1 MNKTRIYELA
11 KEFNT
16 TSKELIKKIE
26 HLNINAH
33 NHMSALE
40 PEEVDKIRN
49 YFEVG
54 RKEVRADAK
63 KPNPTPAASATT
75 PAAPKSVPNANNQR
89 PNTQQNTQ
97 QNRQPNQ
104 QQNMQQNRQPNQQQ
118 NTQQNRQPNQQ
129 QNTQQNRQPNQQ
141 QNTQQN
147 RPPYNQQN
155 QQQRNNAP
163 AQGNAANQGNP
174 QKSTFLRPNTNQP
187 PKNRTNN
194 TIHFEETK
202 DEKEVEVPAVVKD
215 DVKKVE
221 RIGKKPTYQKT
232 QPQGNRYGNNRPFN
246 RHGKGR
252 PHPGNNAP
260 QPKKEEPAIK
270 KPIKIG
276 DSVSVKELA
285 EKMSKPAAEI
295 IKKLLMLGIMATIN
309 QELDF
314 ETASLIAE
322 DFGIQVE
329 KLIDKSSEE
338 VLLKEEEDRPEDL
351 KARPP
356 IVTIM
361 GHVDHGKTS
370 LLDAIRET
378 NVIATEAGGITQHI
392 GAYNVTIDGKK
403 IAFLDTPGHEAFTAM
418 RARGANVTDIAILV
432 VAADDGVMPQTAEA
446 INHAKAANVSIIVA
460 INKIDKPGAN
470 PDRVK
475 QELTE
480 YGLLAEDW
488 GGDTIMVPVS
498 AKKKEGIDNLL
509 EMILLAAEMLE
520 LKANPNKKAKGTVIE
535 AEIDKG
541 KGPVATIL
549 VQEGTL
555 NVGDAFVVGHTS
567 GRIRAMVDDKGRR
580 LKKAGPSTPVE
591 ILGLSEVPDAGDIFI
606 VMDDEKDARQIAE
619 KRKDKQKQEQQKSN
633 QKVSLEDI
641 FNQIQ
646 EGKMKEL
653 NIIVKAD
660 VQGSVEAVKQ
670 SLIKLSNEE
679 VKVKTIHGGVGAITE
694 SDVML
699 ASASSAI
706 IIGFNVRPQPA
717 AAELAEKDDVDIRL
731 YRVIYNA
738 IEDIEAAMKGM
749 LEPEYKEIVLG
760 HAEIRTI
767 FKVSSVGTIAGC
779 MVTDGKITRNSSV
792 RLVRNGIVVHEGSLA
807 SLKRFKDD
815 VKEVNAGY
823 ECGLNLDKYNNIEE
837 GDIVESFIIEAVPRK

>member
-16 TSKELIKKIE
+16 SSKELIKKIE

-40 PEEVDKIRN
+40 QDEVDKIRG

-54 RKEVRADAK
+54 RKEVKAEPK
-63 KPNPTPAASATT
+63 KAATAPTSA
-75 PAAPKSVPNANNQR
+75 SVPTKSAPANNPSANNKSYELRPNTNQR
-89 PNTQQNTQ
+89 PTQDRPQNA
-97 QNRQPNQ
+97 
-104 QQNMQQNRQPNQQQ
+104 
-118 NTQQNRQPNQQ
+118 
-129 QNTQQNRQPNQQ
+129 
-141 QNTQQN
+141 
-147 RPPYNQQN
+147 PP
-155 QQQRNNAP
+155 RNNAP
-163 AQGNAANQGNP
+163 ASNNAGTPASTP
-174 QKSTFLRPNTNQP
+174 QRSTFLRPNTNKP
-187 PKNRTNN
+187 PVNRINN
-194 TIHFEETK
+194 PVPPVAPKEQ
-202 DEKEVEVPAVVKD
+202 KEVEAPVKMKD
-215 DVKKVE
+215 EVKKVDKTTK
-221 RIGKKPTYQKT
+221 RPNYQKT
-232 QPQGNRYGNNRPFN
+232 QPQPRFGNNKPFN
-246 RHGKGR
+246 KNSRGGR
-252 PHPGNNAP
+252 SHSGGYGQ
-260 QPKKEEPAIK
+260 QPKIQEPTIIK
-270 KPIKIG
+270 LIKIG
-276 DSVSVKELA
+276 DSVSIKELA

-295 IKKLLMLGIMATIN
+295 IKKLLMLNIMATIN

-314 ETASLIAE
+314 ETASLIAG
-322 DFGIQVE
+322 DFGIEVE
-329 KLIDKSSEE
+329 KIIDKSSEE
-338 VLLKEEEDRPEDL
+338 VLLKEEEDKEEDL

-392 GAYNVTIDGKK
+392 GAYNVTIAGKR

-470 PDRVK
+470 PDKVK

-498 AKKKEGIDNLL
+498 AKKKEGIDTLL
-509 EMILLAAEMLE
+509 EMILLSSEMLE

-535 AEIDKG
+535 AQLDKG
-541 KGPVATIL
+541 RGPIATIL

-555 NVGDAFVVGHTS
+555 FVGDAFVVGHTS
-567 GRIRAMVDDKGRR
+567 GRIRAMVDEKGKR

-591 ILGLSEVPDAGDIFI
+591 IIGLSEVPDAGDIFV
-606 VMDDEKDARQIAE
+606 VMEDEKDARQIAE
-619 KRKDKQKQEQQKSN
+619 KRKDKQKQEQQKSTM
-633 QKVSLEDI
+633 KVSLEDI
-641 FNQIQ
+641 FSQIQ

-660 VQGSVEAVKQ
+660 VQGSVEAIKQ
-670 SLIKLSNEE
+670 SLQKLSNEE
-679 VKVKTIHGGVGAITE
+679 VKVKTIHGGVGAISE

-738 IEDIEAAMKGM
+738 IDDIEAAMKGM
-749 LEPEYKEIVLG
+749 LEPEYKEVILG

-767 FKVSSVGTIAGC
+767 FKVSNVGTIAGC
-779 MVTDGKITRNSSV
+779 MVKDGKVTRNSSV

-815 VKEVNAGY
+815 AKEVATGY
-823 ECGLNLDKYNNIEE
+823 ECGLNLENYNNIEE
-837 GDIVESFIIEAVPRK
+837 GDIIESFIIEAVPRK

>member
-16 TSKELIKKIE
+16 SSKELIKKIE

-40 PEEVDKIRN
+40 QDEVDKIRS

-54 RKEVRADAK
+54 RKEVKAEPK
-63 KPNPTPAASATT
+63 KPV
-75 PAAPKSVPNANNQR
+75 AAPTGASVPNKSVPTPSNVR
-89 PNTQQNTQ
+89 PNEARPSAPQNTTHNNTA
-97 QNRQPNQ
+97 QNRQPSG
-104 QQNMQQNRQPNQQQ
+104 QQNSQP
-118 NTQQNRQPNQQ
+118 RS
-129 QNTQQNRQPNQQ
+129 
-141 QNTQQN
+141 
-147 RPPYNQQN
+147 
-155 QQQRNNAP
+155 NAP
-163 AQGNAANQGNP
+163 ASNNAGTPTNP
-174 QKSTFLRPNTNQP
+174 PQRSTFLRPNTNKP
-187 PKNRTNN
+187 PVNRVNN
-194 TIHFEETK
+194 PVPPVAVK
-202 DEKEVEVPAVVKD
+202 DEKEVDAPGKVKE

-221 RIGKKPTYQKT
+221 RINKRPNYQKT
-232 QPQGNRYGNNRPFN
+232 QPQPKFGNNKPYNKNSR
-246 RHGKGR
+246 GGR
-252 PHPGNNAP
+252 SHSGGYGQQAKI
-260 QPKKEEPAIK
+260 QEPTIIRQ
-270 KPIKIG
+270 IKIG
-276 DSVSVKELA
+276 DSVSIKELA

-295 IKKLLMLGIMATIN
+295 IKRLFMLNIMATIN

-314 ETASLIAE
+314 ETASLIAD

-329 KLIDKSSEE
+329 KIIDKSSEE
-338 VLLKEEEDRPEDL
+338 VLLKEEEDRAEDL

-392 GAYNVTIDGKK
+392 GAYNVTIAGKK

-446 INHAKAANVSIIVA
+446 INHAKAANVTIIVA

-480 YGLLAEDW
+480 YGLLSEDW
-488 GGDTIMVPVS
+488 GGETIMVPVS
-498 AKKKEGIDNLL
+498 AKKKEGIDTLL
-509 EMILLAAEMLE
+509 EMILLSSEMLE

-535 AEIDKG
+535 AQLDKG
-541 KGPVATIL
+541 RGPIATIL

-555 NVGDAFVVGHTS
+555 NIGDAFVVGHTS
-567 GRIRAMVDDKGRR
+567 GRIRAMVDEKGKR

-591 ILGLSEVPDAGDIFI
+591 IIGLSEVPDAGDIFV

-619 KRKDKQKQEQQKSN
+619 KRKDKQKQEQQKSTM
-633 QKVSLEDI
+633 KVSLEDI
-641 FNQIQ
+641 FSQIQ

-670 SLIKLSNEE
+670 SLQKLSNEE
-679 VKVKTIHGGVGAITE
+679 VKVKTIHGGVGAISE

-738 IEDIEAAMKGM
+738 IDDIEAAMKGM
-749 LEPEYKEIVLG
+749 LEPEYKEVVLG

-767 FKVSSVGTIAGC
+767 FKVSNVGTIAGC
-779 MVTDGKITRNSSV
+779 MVTDGKVTRNSSV
-792 RLVRNGIVVHEGSLA
+792 RLVRNGIVVHEGTLA

-815 VKEVNAGY
+815 AKEVNAGY

-837 GDIVESFIIEAVPRK
+837 GDIIESFIIEAVPRK

>member
-16 TSKELIKKIE
+16 SSKELIKKIE

-40 PEEVDKIRN
+40 QDEVDKIRS

-54 RKEVRADAK
+54 RKEVKPEAK
-63 KPNPTPAASATT
+63 KPV
-75 PAAPKSVPNANNQR
+75 AAPVGASVPNKTAPTTNNMKPNEAR
-89 PNTQQNTQ
+89 PSTPQHTTQSTTQHTTQNNT
-97 QNRQPNQ
+97 QNRQPSG
-104 QQNMQQNRQPNQQQ
+104 QQNSQP
-118 NTQQNRQPNQQ
+118 
-129 QNTQQNRQPNQQ
+129 
-141 QNTQQN
+141 
-147 RPPYNQQN
+147 
-155 QQQRNNAP
+155 RNNAP
-163 AQGNAANQGNP
+163 AGNNAGTPAAP
-174 QKSTFLRPNTNQP
+174 QRSTFLRPNTNKP
-187 PKNRTNN
+187 PVNRVNN
-194 TIHFEETK
+194 PVPPVAAKE
-202 DEKEVEVPAVVKD
+202 EKEVDAPVKVKE

-221 RIGKKPTYQKT
+221 KIAKRPNYQKT
-232 QPQGNRYGNNRPFN
+232 QPQNNKFGNNNRPYN
-246 RHGKGR
+246 KNSRGGR
-252 PHPGNNAP
+252 THSGGYGQ
-260 QPKKEEPAIK
+260 QPKIQEPTIIRN
-270 KPIKIG
+270 IKIG
-276 DSVSVKELA
+276 DSVSIKELA

-295 IKKLLMLGIMATIN
+295 IKKLLMLNIMATIN

-314 ETASLIAE
+314 ETASVIAD

-329 KLIDKSSEE
+329 RIIDKSSEE
-338 VLLKEEEDRPEDL
+338 VLLKEEEDKVEDL

-446 INHAKAANVSIIVA
+446 INHAKAANVNIIVA

-480 YGLLAEDW
+480 YGLLSEDW
-488 GGDTIMVPVS
+488 GGETIMVPVS
-498 AKKKEGIDNLL
+498 AKKKEGIDTLL
-509 EMILLAAEMLE
+509 EMILLSSEMLE

-535 AEIDKG
+535 AQLDKG
-541 KGPVATIL
+541 RGPIATIL

-555 NVGDAFVVGHTS
+555 NIGDAFVVGHTS
-567 GRIRAMVDDKGRR
+567 GRIRAMVDEKGKR

-591 ILGLSEVPDAGDIFI
+591 IIGLSEVPDAGDIFV

-619 KRKDKQKQEQQKSN
+619 KRKDKQKQEQQKSTM
-633 QKVSLEDI
+633 KVSLEDI
-641 FNQIQ
+641 FSQIQ

-670 SLIKLSNEE
+670 SLQKLSNEE
-679 VKVKTIHGGVGAITE
+679 VKVKTIHGGVGAISE

-717 AAELAEKDDVDIRL
+717 AAELAERDDVDIRL

-738 IEDIEAAMKGM
+738 IDDIEAAMKGM
-749 LEPEYKEIVLG
+749 LEPEYKEVVLG

-767 FKVSSVGTIAGC
+767 FKVSNVGTIAGC
-779 MVTDGKITRNSSV
+779 MVTDGKVTRNSSV
-792 RLVRNGIVVHEGSLA
+792 RLVRNGIVVHEGTLA

-815 VKEVNAGY
+815 AKEVNAGY

-837 GDIVESFIIEAVPRK
+837 GDIIESFIIEAVPRK

>member
-1 MNKTRIYELA
+1 MNKMRIYELA

-16 TSKELIKKIE
+16 SSKELIKKIE
-26 HLNINAH
+26 HLNVNAH

-49 YFEVG
+49 YFAVG
-54 RKEVRADAK
+54 TKEKRDVK
-63 KPNPTPAASATT
+63 KPEQ
-75 PAAPKSVPNANNQR
+75 APKTSPNTSQQASQDNTRNQR
-89 PNTQQNTQ
+89 PAAQQSRPQGQGQSPSQGAQNNNNHNNQ
-97 QNRQPNQ
+97 QRKNNNGQPNQ
-104 QQNMQQNRQPNQQQ
+104 SP
-118 NTQQNRQPNQQ
+118 
-129 QNTQQNRQPNQQ
+129 
-141 QNTQQN
+141 
-147 RPPYNQQN
+147 
-155 QQQRNNAP
+155 
-163 AQGNAANQGNP
+163 QG
-174 QKSTFLRPNTNQP
+174 LRPNNNQPSQGLRPNNNQPSQGLRPNNNQPSQGLRPNNNQPSQGLRPNNNQP
-187 PKNRTNN
+187 PKKTTNN
-194 TIHFEETK
+194 NIHFEEAK
-202 DEKEVEVPAVVKD
+202 DEKEVDAPVVVKD

-221 RIGKKPTYQKT
+221 RIGKKPQFQKPQT
-232 QPQGNRYGNNRPFN
+232 QNRYNNNRPFN
-246 RHGKGR
+246 KNGRGGRGHGGS
-252 PHPGNNAP
+252 NTP
-260 QPKKEEPAIK
+260 QPKREEPVVK

-276 DSVSVKELA
+276 DMVSVKELA

-295 IKKLLMLGIMATIN
+295 IKKLLMLGVMATIN

-322 DFGIQVE
+322 DFKIQVE
-329 KLIDKSSEE
+329 KLIDKTSEE
-338 VLLKEEEDRPEDL
+338 VMLKEEEDKPEEM

-446 INHAKAANVSIIVA
+446 INHAKAANVAIIVA

-470 PDRVK
+470 PDKVK

-480 YGLLAEDW
+480 YGLVAEDW
-488 GGDTIMVPVS
+488 GGDAIMVPVS

-509 EMILLAAEMLE
+509 EMILLVSEMLE

-535 AEIDKG
+535 AQIDKG

-555 NVGDAFVVGHTS
+555 NIGDAFVVGHTS
-567 GRIRAMVDDKGRR
+567 GKIRAMVDDKGKR

-591 ILGLSEVPDAGDIFI
+591 ILGLSEVPDAGDTFI
-606 VMDDEKDARQIAE
+606 VMDDEKDARSIAE

-633 QKVSLEDI
+633 QKVSLDDI

-646 EGKMKEL
+646 EGKIKEL

-660 VQGSVEAVKQ
+660 VQGSVEALKQ
-670 SLIKLSNEE
+670 SLLKLSNEE

-699 ASASSAI
+699 ANASNAI
-706 IIGFNVRPQPA
+706 IIGFNVRPQTA
-717 AAELAEKDDVDIRL
+717 AAELADKDSVDIRL

-738 IEDIEAAMKGM
+738 IEDVEAAMKGM
-749 LEPEYKEIVLG
+749 LDPEFKEVVLG
-760 HAEIRTI
+760 HAQVRTI

-779 MVTDGKITRNSSV
+779 MVTDGKVTRNSSV
-792 RLVRNGIVVHEGSLA
+792 RLIRDGIVVHEGSLA

-815 VKEVNAGY
+815 AKEVNTGY
-823 ECGLNLDKYNNIEE
+823 ECGLNLEKYNDVRE
-837 GDIVESFIIEAVPRK
+837 GDIIESFIIEAVPRK

>member
-16 TSKELIKKIE
+16 SSKELIKKIE

-40 PEEVDKIRN
+40 TEEVDKIRS

-54 RKEVRADAK
+54 RKEVKPEAK
-63 KPNPTPAASATT
+63 KPVAATPVSA
-75 PAAPKSVPNANNQR
+75 SVPTTSTPTTNTQRTNELR
-89 PNTQQNTQ
+89 PNTTQNTT
-97 QNRQPNQ
+97 QNRQPNV
-104 QQNMQQNRQPNQQQ
+104 QQNAQP
-118 NTQQNRQPNQQ
+118 RS
-129 QNTQQNRQPNQQ
+129 
-141 QNTQQN
+141 
-147 RPPYNQQN
+147 
-155 QQQRNNAP
+155 NAP
-163 AQGNAANQGNP
+163 ASNNAGTPAAAP
-174 QKSTFLRPNTNQP
+174 QRSTFLRPNTNKP
-187 PKNRTNN
+187 PLNRINN
-194 TIHFEETK
+194 PVPPVVVKEENEATAPGK
-202 DEKEVEVPAVVKD
+202 VKD
-215 DVKKVE
+215 DVKKAEKVVK
-221 RIGKKPTYQKT
+221 RPNYQKT
-232 QPQGNRYGNNRPFN
+232 QPQPKFGNNKPFN
-246 RHGKGR
+246 KNSRGGR
-252 PHPGNNAP
+252 SRSGSYGQ
-260 QPKKEEPAIK
+260 QPKIQEPSVIK
-270 KPIKIG
+270 LIKIG
-276 DSVSVKELA
+276 DSVSIKELA

-295 IKKLLMLGIMATIN
+295 IKKLLMLNIMATIN

-314 ETASLIAE
+314 ETASLISS
-322 DFGIQVE
+322 DFGIPVE

-338 VLLKEEEDRPEDL
+338 VLLKEEEDKVEDL

-370 LLDAIRET
+370 LLDTIRET

-392 GAYNVTIDGKK
+392 GAYNVTIEGKK

-446 INHAKAANVSIIVA
+446 INHAKAANVTIIVA

-470 PDRVK
+470 PDKVK

-498 AKKKEGIDNLL
+498 AKKKEGIDTLL
-509 EMILLAAEMLE
+509 EMILLSSEMLE

-535 AEIDKG
+535 AQLDKG
-541 KGPVATIL
+541 RGPIATIL

-555 NVGDAFVVGHTS
+555 HIGDAFVVGHTS
-567 GRIRAMVDDKGRR
+567 GRIRAMVDDKGKR

-591 ILGLSEVPDAGDIFI
+591 IIGLSEVPDAGDTFV
-606 VMDDEKDARQIAE
+606 VMEDEKDARIVAE
-619 KRKDKQKQEQQKSN
+619 KRKDKQKQENQKSTL
-633 QKVSLEDI
+633 KVSLEDI
-641 FNQIQ
+641 FSQIQ

-660 VQGSVEAVKQ
+660 VQGSVEAIKQ
-670 SLIKLSNEE
+670 SLQKLSNEE
-679 VKVKTIHGGVGAITE
+679 VKVKTIHGGVGAVTE

-738 IEDIEAAMKGM
+738 IDDIEAAMKGM
-749 LEPEYKEIVLG
+749 LEPEYKEVILG

-767 FKVSSVGTIAGC
+767 FKVSNVGTIAGC
-779 MVTDGKITRNSSV
+779 MVKDGKVTRNSSV
-792 RLVRNGIVVHEGSLA
+792 RLVRNGIVVHEGTLA

-815 VKEVNAGY
+815 VKEVATGY
-823 ECGLNLDKYNNIEE
+823 ECGLNLDNYNNIEE

>member
-40 PEEVDKIRN
+40 QEEVDKIRN

-54 RKEVRADAK
+54 RKEIKSEAK
-63 KPNPTPAASATT
+63 KPAAAPTPVKSAPTT
-75 PAAPKSVPNANNQR
+75 SNQVSNDRSRDVRPNTPQNTNQNR
-89 PNTQQNTQ
+89 QPNTQQNTQ
-97 QNRQPNQ
+97 QNRQPNT
-104 QQNMQQNRQPNQQQ
+104 QQ
-118 NTQQNRQPNQQ
+118 NTN
-129 QNTQQNRQPNQQ
+129 
-141 QNTQQN
+141 QN

-155 QQQRNNAP
+155 AQQNRQPNTQQNQQQKGTTP
-163 AQGNAANQGNP
+163 AHNNAANQGNP
-174 QKSTFLRPNTNQP
+174 QRSTFLRPNTNQP

-202 DEKEVEVPAVVKD
+202 DEKEVDVPVAVKD

-232 QPQGNRYGNNRPFN
+232 QPQNRYNNNRPYN
-246 RHGKGR
+246 KHGRSGR
-252 PHPGNNAP
+252 PHPGSHAQ

-276 DSVSVKELA
+276 DTVSVKELA

-314 ETASLIAE
+314 ETGSLIAE

-329 KLIDKSSEE
+329 KLIDKTSEE
-338 VLLKEEEDRPEDL
+338 VLLKEEEDREEDL

-446 INHAKAANVSIIVA
+446 INHAKAANVTIIVA

-480 YGLLAEDW
+480 FGLLAEDW

-498 AKKKEGIDNLL
+498 AKNRVGIDNLL
-509 EMILLAAEMLE
+509 EMILLASEMLE

-555 NVGDAFVVGHTS
+555 NIGDAFVVGHTS
-567 GRIRAMVDDKGRR
+567 GRIRAMVDDKGKR
-580 LKKAGPSTPVE
+580 LKKAGPSTPVA
-591 ILGLSEVPDAGDIFI
+591 IIGLSEVPDAGDIFV

-633 QKVSLEDI
+633 QKVSLDDI

-670 SLIKLSNEE
+670 SLVKLSNEE

-738 IEDIEAAMKGM
+738 IEDVEAAMKGM
-749 LEPEYKEIVLG
+749 LDPEFKEVVLG
-760 HAEIRTI
+760 HAEVRTI
-767 FKVSSVGTIAGC
+767 FKVSSIGTIAGC
-779 MVTDGKITRNSSV
+779 MVTDGKVTRNSSV
-792 RLVRNGIVVHEGSLA
+792 RLVRNGIVVHEGTLA

-815 VKEVNAGY
+815 AKEVNTGY
-823 ECGLNLDKYNNIEE
+823 ECGLNLDRYNDVKE
-837 GDIVESFIIEAVPRK
+837 GDIIESFIIEAVPRK

>member
-1 MNKTRIYELA
+1 
-11 KEFNT
+11 
-16 TSKELIKKIE
+16 
-26 HLNINAH
+26 
-33 NHMSALE
+33 
-40 PEEVDKIRN
+40 
-49 YFEVG
+49 
-54 RKEVRADAK
+54 
-63 KPNPTPAASATT
+63 
-75 PAAPKSVPNANNQR
+75 
-89 PNTQQNTQ
+89 
-97 QNRQPNQ
+97 
-104 QQNMQQNRQPNQQQ
+104 
-118 NTQQNRQPNQQ
+118 
-129 QNTQQNRQPNQQ
+129 
-141 QNTQQN
+141 
-147 RPPYNQQN
+147 
-155 QQQRNNAP
+155 
-163 AQGNAANQGNP
+163 
-174 QKSTFLRPNTNQP
+174 LRPNTNQP
-187 PKNRTNN
+187 PKGTNN
-194 TIHFEETK
+194 NIHFEDTK
-202 DEKEVEVPAVVKD
+202 DEKDTDVSVGIKD

-221 RIGKKPTYQKT
+221 RIAKKPNYQKT
-232 QPQGNRYGNNRPFN
+232 QPQQGRYNNNRPFN
-246 RHGKGR
+246 RHGKGGKSQY
-252 PHPGNNAP
+252 GNNAA
-260 QPKKEEPAIK
+260 QPKREEPTIK

-314 ETASLIAE
+314 DTATLIAV

-338 VLLKEEEDRPEDL
+338 VLLKEEEDREEDL

-392 GAYNVTIDGKK
+392 GAYNVTIDGRR

-470 PDRVK
+470 PDKVK

-498 AKKKEGIDNLL
+498 AKNRVGIDNLL
-509 EMILLAAEMLE
+509 EMILLSSEMLE

-535 AEIDKG
+535 AQLDKG
-541 KGPVATIL
+541 RGPIATIL

-555 NVGDAFVVGHTS
+555 YIGDAFVVGHTS
-567 GRIRAMVDDKGRR
+567 GRIRAMVDEKGKR

-591 ILGLSEVPDAGDIFI
+591 IIGLSEVPDAGDIFI
-606 VMDDEKDARQIAE
+606 VMEDEKDARQIAE

-633 QKVSLEDI
+633 LKVSLEDI
-641 FNQIQ
+641 FSQIQ

-670 SLIKLSNEE
+670 SLQKLSNEE
-679 VKVKTIHGGVGAITE
+679 VKVKTIHGGVGAISE

-717 AAELAEKDDVDIRL
+717 ATELAEKDDVDIRL

-738 IEDIEAAMKGM
+738 IDDIEAAMKGM
-749 LEPEYKEIVLG
+749 LEPEYKEVVLG

-767 FKVSSVGTIAGC
+767 FKVSNVGTIAGC
-779 MVTDGKITRNSSV
+779 MVTDGKVTRSSSV
-792 RLVRNGIVVHEGSLA
+792 RLVRNGIVIHEGSLA

-815 VKEVNAGY
+815 AKEVNAGY
-823 ECGLNLDKYNNIEE
+823 ECGLNLDKYNNIEI
-837 GDIVESFIIEAVPRK
+837 GDIVESFIVEAVPRK

>member
-16 TSKELIKKIE
+16 SSKELIKKIE
-26 HLNINAH
+26 HLSINAH

-40 PEEVDKIRN
+40 PEEVDKIRS

-54 RKEVRADAK
+54 RKEVKPEVK
-63 KPNPTPAASATT
+63 KTV
-75 PAAPKSVPNANNQR
+75 AAPSGTSVPNKGTPIANNQR
-89 PNTQQNTQ
+89 PNDRPNDVRSNTPQNRQPYTQQNTQ
-97 QNRQPNQ
+97 P
-104 QQNMQQNRQPNQQQ
+104 
-118 NTQQNRQPNQQ
+118 
-129 QNTQQNRQPNQQ
+129 
-141 QNTQQN
+141 
-147 RPPYNQQN
+147 
-155 QQQRNNAP
+155 RNNAP
-163 AQGNAANQGNP
+163 ANNNAGTPGSTP
-174 QKSTFLRPNTNQP
+174 QRSTFLRPNTNKP
-187 PKNRTNN
+187 PVNRINN
-194 TIHFEETK
+194 PVPPAPPVAARE
-202 DEKEVEVPAVVKD
+202 EKEVEAPGKVKD
-215 DVKKVE
+215 DVKKGE
-221 RIGKKPTYQKT
+221 KINKRPNYQKT
-232 QPQGNRYGNNRPFN
+232 QPQPKFGNNRPYN
-246 RHGKGR
+246 KNAKGG
-252 PHPGNNAP
+252 GNGRSRSGGYGQ
-260 QPKKEEPAIK
+260 QPRVQEPTVIK
-270 KPIKIG
+270 LIKIG
-276 DSVSVKELA
+276 DTVSIKELA
-285 EKMSKPAAEI
+285 EKMSKPAADI
-295 IKKLLMLGIMATIN
+295 IKKLLMLNIMATIN

-314 ETASLIAE
+314 ETASLIAD
-322 DFGIQVE
+322 DFGIPVE
-329 KLIDKSSEE
+329 RLIDKSSEE
-338 VLLKEEEDRPEDL
+338 VLLKEEEDNVADL
-351 KARPP
+351 KPRPP

-370 LLDAIRET
+370 LLDVIRET

-392 GAYNVTIDGKK
+392 GAYNVTISGKK

-498 AKKKEGIDNLL
+498 AKKKEGIDTLL
-509 EMILLAAEMLE
+509 EMILLSSEMLE
-520 LKANPNKKAKGTVIE
+520 LKANPNKKAKGTVVE
-535 AEIDKG
+535 AQLDKG
-541 KGPVATIL
+541 KGPLATIL

-580 LKKAGPSTPVE
+580 LKKAGPSTPVS
-591 ILGLSEVPDAGDIFI
+591 IIGLSEVPDAGDIFV
-606 VMDDEKDARQIAE
+606 VMDDEKDARLIAE
-619 KRKDKQKQEQQKSN
+619 KRKDKQKQEQQKSTL
-633 QKVSLEDI
+633 KVSLEDI
-641 FNQIQ
+641 FSQIQ

-653 NIIVKAD
+653 NVIVKAD

-670 SLIKLSNEE
+670 SLQKLSNEE
-679 VKVKTIHGGVGAITE
+679 VKVKTIHGGVGAISE

-738 IEDIEAAMKGM
+738 IDDIEAAMKGM
-749 LEPEYKEIVLG
+749 LEPEYKEVVLG

-767 FKVSSVGTIAGC
+767 FKVSNVGTIAGC
-779 MVTDGKITRNSSV
+779 MVKDGKVTRNSSV
-792 RLVRNGIVVHEGSLA
+792 RLVRNGIVVHEGTLA

-815 VKEVNAGY
+815 AKEVAAGY
-823 ECGLNLDKYNNIEE
+823 ECGLNLENYNNIEE
-837 GDIVESFIIEAVPRK
+837 GDIIESFIIEAVPRK

>member
-16 TSKELIKKIE
+16 SSKELIKKIE
-26 HLNINAH
+26 HLNIEAH

-40 PEEVDKIRN
+40 QDEVDKIRS

-54 RKEVRADAK
+54 RKEVKPEAK
-63 KPNPTPAASATT
+63 KAVV
-75 PAAPKSVPNANNQR
+75 APVGASVPTKSTPITNNMKTNDKPNEAR
-89 PNTQQNTQ
+89 PSTP
-97 QNRQPNQ
+97 QNRQPNV
-104 QQNMQQNRQPNQQQ
+104 QQNSQP
-118 NTQQNRQPNQQ
+118 RS
-129 QNTQQNRQPNQQ
+129 
-141 QNTQQN
+141 
-147 RPPYNQQN
+147 
-155 QQQRNNAP
+155 NAP
-163 AQGNAANQGNP
+163 ASNNVGTPASTP
-174 QKSTFLRPNTNQP
+174 QRSTFLRPNTNKP
-187 PKNRTNN
+187 PLNRVVN
-194 TIHFEETK
+194 TPAPVVAKE
-202 DEKEVEVPAVVKD
+202 EKEAEAPGKVKD

-221 RIGKKPTYQKT
+221 RIAKRPNYQKT
-232 QPQGNRYGNNRPFN
+232 QPQPKFGNNRPFN
-246 RHGKGR
+246 KNAKGGGGR
-252 PHPGNNAP
+252 PRSGGYGQ
-260 QPKKEEPAIK
+260 QPRMQEPTIIK
-270 KPIKIG
+270 LIKIG
-276 DSVSVKELA
+276 DSVSIKELA

-295 IKKLLMLGIMATIN
+295 IKKLLMLNIMATIN

-314 ETASLIAE
+314 ATASLIAE
-322 DFGIQVE
+322 DFGIPVE
-329 KLIDKSSEE
+329 KIIDKTSEE
-338 VLLKEEEDRPEDL
+338 VLLKEDEDKEEDL

-370 LLDAIRET
+370 LLDVIRET

-392 GAYNVTIDGKK
+392 GAYNVTISGKK

-446 INHAKAANVSIIVA
+446 INHAKAANVTIIVA

-470 PDRVK
+470 PDKVK

-488 GGDTIMVPVS
+488 GGDIIMVPVS
-498 AKKKEGIDNLL
+498 AKKKEGIDTLL
-509 EMILLAAEMLE
+509 EMILLSSEMLE

-535 AEIDKG
+535 AQIDKG
-541 KGPVATIL
+541 KGPLATIL

-567 GRIRAMVDDKGRR
+567 GRIRAMVDDKGKR
-580 LKKAGPSTPVE
+580 LKKAGPSTPVS
-591 ILGLSEVPDAGDIFI
+591 IIGLSEVPDAGDVFV
-606 VMDDEKDARQIAE
+606 VMEDEKDARQIAE
-619 KRKDKQKQEQQKSN
+619 KRKDKQKQELQKSTL
-633 QKVSLEDI
+633 KVSLEDI
-641 FNQIQ
+641 FSQIQ

-660 VQGSVEAVKQ
+660 VQGSVEAIKQ
-670 SLIKLSNEE
+670 SLQKLSNEE
-679 VKVKTIHGGVGAITE
+679 VKVKTIHGGVGAISE

-738 IEDIEAAMKGM
+738 IDDIEAAMKGM
-749 LEPEYKEIVLG
+749 LEPEYKEVVLG

-767 FKVSSVGTIAGC
+767 FKVSNVGTIAGC
-779 MVTDGKITRNSSV
+779 MVKDGKVTRNSSV

-815 VKEVNAGY
+815 AKEVAAGY
-823 ECGLNLDKYNNIEE
+823 ECGLNLDNYNNIEE
-837 GDIVESFIIEAVPRK
+837 GDIIESFIIEAVPRK

>member
-16 TSKELIKKIE
+16 SSKELIKKIE

-40 PEEVDKIRN
+40 QDEVDKIRG

-54 RKEVRADAK
+54 RKEVKAEPK
-63 KPNPTPAASATT
+63 KAATAPTSA
-75 PAAPKSVPNANNQR
+75 SVPTKSAPANNPSANNKSYELRPNTNQR
-89 PNTQQNTQ
+89 PTQDRPQNA
-97 QNRQPNQ
+97 
-104 QQNMQQNRQPNQQQ
+104 
-118 NTQQNRQPNQQ
+118 
-129 QNTQQNRQPNQQ
+129 
-141 QNTQQN
+141 
-147 RPPYNQQN
+147 PP
-155 QQQRNNAP
+155 RNNAP
-163 AQGNAANQGNP
+163 ASNNAGTPASTP
-174 QKSTFLRPNTNQP
+174 QRSTFLRPNTNKP
-187 PKNRTNN
+187 PVNRINN
-194 TIHFEETK
+194 PVPPVAPKEQKEAEAPVKMKEE
-202 DEKEVEVPAVVKD
+202 
-215 DVKKVE
+215 VKKVDKTAK
-221 RIGKKPTYQKT
+221 RPNYQKT
-232 QPQGNRYGNNRPFN
+232 QPQPRFGNNKPFN
-246 RHGKGR
+246 KNSRGGR
-252 PHPGNNAP
+252 SHSGSYGQ
-260 QPKKEEPAIK
+260 QPKIQEPTIIK
-270 KPIKIG
+270 LIKIG
-276 DSVSVKELA
+276 DSVSIKELA

-295 IKKLLMLGIMATIN
+295 IKKLLMLNIMATIN

-314 ETASLIAE
+314 ETASLIAG
-322 DFGIQVE
+322 DFGIEVE
-329 KLIDKSSEE
+329 KIIDKSSEE
-338 VLLKEEEDRPEDL
+338 VLLKEEEDKEEDL

-392 GAYNVTIDGKK
+392 GAYNVTIAGKR

-470 PDRVK
+470 PDKVK

-498 AKKKEGIDNLL
+498 AKKKEGIDTLL
-509 EMILLAAEMLE
+509 EMILLSSEMLE

-535 AEIDKG
+535 AQLDKG
-541 KGPVATIL
+541 RGPIATIL

-555 NVGDAFVVGHTS
+555 FVGDAFVVGHTS
-567 GRIRAMVDDKGRR
+567 GRIRAMVDEKGKR

-591 ILGLSEVPDAGDIFI
+591 IIGLSEVPDAGDIFV
-606 VMDDEKDARQIAE
+606 VMEDEKDARQIAE
-619 KRKDKQKQEQQKSN
+619 KRKDKQKQEQQKSTM
-633 QKVSLEDI
+633 KVSLEDI
-641 FNQIQ
+641 FSQIQ

-660 VQGSVEAVKQ
+660 VQGSVEAIKQ
-670 SLIKLSNEE
+670 SLQKLSNEE
-679 VKVKTIHGGVGAITE
+679 VKVKTIHGGVGAISE

-738 IEDIEAAMKGM
+738 IDDIEAAMKGM
-749 LEPEYKEIVLG
+749 LEPEYKEVILG

-767 FKVSSVGTIAGC
+767 FKVSNVGTIAGC
-779 MVTDGKITRNSSV
+779 MVKDGKVTRNSSV

-815 VKEVNAGY
+815 AKEVATGY
-823 ECGLNLDKYNNIEE
+823 ECGLNLENYNNIEE
-837 GDIVESFIIEAVPRK
+837 GDIIESFIIEAVPRK

>member
-26 HLNINAH
+26 HLSINAH

-40 PEEVDKIRN
+40 PEEVDRIRS

-54 RKEVRADAK
+54 RKEARPEAK
-63 KPNPTPAASATT
+63 KPTAAPVQAATPAKVA
-75 PAAPKSVPNANNQR
+75 
-89 PNTQQNTQ
+89 PNTSNQGTSGRPSDNRPSAPQNIQQNTQ
-97 QNRQPNQ
+97 QNRQPNTQ
-104 QQNMQQNRQPNQQQ
+104 SNTQPNRQPNTQSGTQP
-118 NTQQNRQPNQQ
+118 NTQQNRQPN
-129 QNTQQNRQPNQQ
+129 TQQNRQPN
-141 QNTQQN
+141 T
-147 RPPYNQQN
+147 QQN
-155 QQQRNNAP
+155 QQQKGTTPAHNNA
-163 AQGNAANQGNP
+163 GNQGTP
-174 QKSTFLRPNTNQP
+174 QRSTFLRPNTNQP
-187 PKNRTNN
+187 RGTTNN
-194 TIHFEETK
+194 NIHFEETK
-202 DEKEVEVPAVVKD
+202 DEKETDVPVAVKD

-221 RIGKKPTYQKT
+221 RIGKKPNNYQKT
-232 QPQGNRYGNNRPFN
+232 QPQQGRFNNNRPFN
-246 RHGKGR
+246 RHGKGGR
-252 PHPGNNAP
+252 SQYGSAP
-260 QPKKEEPAIK
+260 QVKREEPTIK

-285 EKMSKPAAEI
+285 EKMSKPVAEI
-295 IKKLLMLGIMATIN
+295 IKKLLMLGVMATIN

-314 ETASLIAE
+314 ETASLIAV
-322 DFGIQVE
+322 DFGIQVD

-338 VLLKEEEDRPEDL
+338 VLLKEEEDAAEDL

-392 GAYNVTIDGKK
+392 GAYNVTIDGRK

-498 AKKKEGIDNLL
+498 AKKKEGIDTLL
-509 EMILLAAEMLE
+509 EMILLSSEMLE

-535 AEIDKG
+535 AQLDKG
-541 KGPVATIL
+541 RGPIATIL

-555 NVGDAFVVGHTS
+555 NIGDAFVVGHTS
-567 GRIRAMVDDKGRR
+567 GRIRAMVDEKGKR

-591 ILGLSEVPDAGDIFI
+591 IIGLSEVPDAGDIFV
-606 VMDDEKDARQIAE
+606 VMEDEKDARQIAE
-619 KRKDKQKQEQQKSN
+619 KRKDKQKQEQQKSTL
-633 QKVSLEDI
+633 KVSLEDI
-641 FNQIQ
+641 FSQIQ

-653 NIIVKAD
+653 NVIVKAD

-670 SLIKLSNEE
+670 SLQKLSNEE
-679 VKVKTIHGGVGAITE
+679 VKVKTIHGGVGAISE

-717 AAELAEKDDVDIRL
+717 ASELAEKDDVDIRL

-738 IEDIEAAMKGM
+738 IDDIEAAMKGM
-749 LEPEYKEIVLG
+749 LEPEYKEVVLG

-767 FKVSSVGTIAGC
+767 FKVSNVGTIAGC
-779 MVTDGKITRNSSV
+779 MVTDGKVTRNSSV

-815 VKEVNAGY
+815 AKEVNAGY

-837 GDIVESFIIEAVPRK
+837 GDIIESFIIEAVPRK

>member
-54 RKEVRADAK
+54 RKEIKTEAK
-63 KPNPTPAASATT
+63 KPAAAPAPTTAPVKNSPTP
-75 PAAPKSVPNANNQR
+75 NNQR
-89 PNTQQNTQ
+89 ANDRPKDARPNVQQNSQPNRQQNAPQNTQ
-97 QNRQPNQ
+97 QNRQPN
-104 QQNMQQNRQPNQQQ
+104 
-118 NTQQNRQPNQQ
+118 TQQNNQQ
-129 QNTQQNRQPNQQ
+129 RSAAPAH
-141 QNTQQN
+141 
-147 RPPYNQQN
+147 
-155 QQQRNNAP
+155 NNA
-163 AQGNAANQGNP
+163 GNQSNAP
-174 QKSTFLRPNTNQP
+174 QKSQFLRPNTNQP
-187 PKNRTNN
+187 PKQRTNN
-194 TIHFEETK
+194 SIHFEDTK
-202 DEKEVEVPAVVKD
+202 DEKEVEVPAGVKD

-232 QPQGNRYGNNRPFN
+232 QPQNKFNNNRPFN
-246 RHGKGR
+246 KHGKGGR
-252 PHPGNNAP
+252 PHQGNNVQ
-260 QPKKEEPAIK
+260 QPKREEPVIK

-276 DSVSVKELA
+276 DTVSVKELA

-314 ETASLIAE
+314 ETGSLIAE

-329 KLIDKSSEE
+329 KLIDKTSEE
-338 VLLKEEEDRPEDL
+338 VLLKEEEDREEDL
-351 KARPP
+351 KPRPP

-392 GAYNVTIDGKK
+392 GAYNVNIDGKK

-446 INHAKAANVSIIVA
+446 INHAKAANVTIIVA

-480 YGLLAEDW
+480 YGLLSEDW

-498 AKKKEGIDNLL
+498 AKQKQGIDNLL
-509 EMILLAAEMLE
+509 EMILLSAEMLE
-520 LKANPNKKAKGTVIE
+520 LKANPNKKAKGTVVE
-535 AEIDKG
+535 AQIDKG

-670 SLIKLSNEE
+670 SLQKLSNEE

-699 ASASSAI
+699 ASASNAI

-717 AAELAEKDDVDIRL
+717 ASELAEKDAVDIRL

-738 IEDIEAAMKGM
+738 IDDIEAAMKGM
-749 LEPEYKEIVLG
+749 LEPEYKEVVLG
-760 HAEIRTI
+760 HAEVRTI

-815 VKEVNAGY
+815 AKEVNSGY
-823 ECGLNLDKYNNIEE
+823 ECGLNLDRYNDVKE
-837 GDIVESFIIEAVPRK
+837 GDVIESFIIEAVPRK

>member
-16 TSKELIKKIE
+16 SSKELIKKIE
-26 HLNINAH
+26 HLSINAH

-54 RKEVRADAK
+54 RKEVKPEAK
-63 KPNPTPAASATT
+63 KPVAANTSTNPPA
-75 PAAPKSVPNANNQR
+75 KSQPPANNQR
-89 PNTQQNTQ
+89 TNDRPFTPQNTQ
-97 QNRQPNQ
+97 QNRQPNT
-104 QQNMQQNRQPNQQQ
+104 QQNAQQNRQPNVQQ
-118 NTQQNRQPNQQ
+118 NS
-129 QNTQQNRQPNQQ
+129 
-141 QNTQQN
+141 
-147 RPPYNQQN
+147 
-155 QQQRNNAP
+155 QQRNNAP
-163 AQGNAANQGNP
+163 AHNNAGTQGNAP

-202 DEKEVEVPAVVKD
+202 DDKEVEAPVTVKD

-221 RIGKKPTYQKT
+221 RIGKKPNSYQKT
-232 QPQGNRYGNNRPFN
+232 QPQQGRYNNNRPYN
-246 RHGKGR
+246 RNGR
-252 PHPGNNAP
+252 GGRSHQGNHAP
-260 QPKKEEPAIK
+260 QPKREEPTIK

-285 EKMSKPAAEI
+285 EKMSKPVAEI

-329 KLIDKSSEE
+329 KLIDKTSEE
-338 VLLKEEEDRPEDL
+338 VLLKEEEDREEDL

-378 NVIATEAGGITQHI
+378 NVIASEAGGITQHI
-392 GAYNVTIDGKK
+392 GAYNVSIDGKK

-446 INHAKAANVSIIVA
+446 INHAKAANVTIIVA

-480 YGLLAEDW
+480 FGLLSEDW

-498 AKKKEGIDNLL
+498 AKNRVGIDNLL
-509 EMILLAAEMLE
+509 EMILLSSEMLE

-535 AEIDKG
+535 AQIDKG
-541 KGPVATIL
+541 KGPVATVL

-567 GRIRAMVDDKGRR
+567 GRIRAMVDDKGKR

-591 ILGLSEVPDAGDIFI
+591 ILGLSEVPDAGDIFV

-670 SLIKLSNEE
+670 SLQKLSNEE

-717 AAELAEKDDVDIRL
+717 ASELAEKDVVDIRL

-738 IEDIEAAMKGM
+738 IDDIEAAMKGM
-749 LEPEYKEIVLG
+749 LEPEYKEVVLG

-815 VKEVNAGY
+815 AKEVNAGY

-837 GDIVESFIIEAVPRK
+837 GDVIESFIIEAVPRK

>member
-16 TSKELIKKIE
+16 SSKELIKKVE

-40 PEEVDKIRN
+40 QDEVDRIRN

-54 RKEVRADAK
+54 RKEVKPEAK
-63 KPNPTPAASATT
+63 KAVPAATGASVPSKTT
-75 PAAPKSVPNANNQR
+75 PATPATSTTNNMRTNDNRPSAP
-89 PNTQQNTQ
+89 QNTT
-97 QNRQPNQ
+97 QNRQPSG
-104 QQNMQQNRQPNQQQ
+104 QQNSQP
-118 NTQQNRQPNQQ
+118 RS
-129 QNTQQNRQPNQQ
+129 
-141 QNTQQN
+141 
-147 RPPYNQQN
+147 
-155 QQQRNNAP
+155 NAP
-163 AQGNAANQGNP
+163 ANNNAGTTPSTP
-174 QKSTFLRPNTNQP
+174 QRSTFLRPNTNKP
-187 PKNRTNN
+187 PINRVSTPVPPVAVK
-194 TIHFEETK
+194 EEKETDAPGKAK
-202 DEKEVEVPAVVKD
+202 DE
-215 DVKKVE
+215 VKKVE
-221 RIGKKPTYQKT
+221 KIAKRPNYQKT
-232 QPQGNRYGNNRPFN
+232 QPQAKFGNNRPYNKNTSNN
-246 RHGKGR
+246 RSRSGGYGQHAKI
-252 PHPGNNAP
+252 
-260 QPKKEEPAIK
+260 QEPSVIK
-270 KPIKIG
+270 LIKIG
-276 DSVSVKELA
+276 DSVSIKELA

-295 IKKLLMLGIMATIN
+295 IKKLLMLNIMATIN

-314 ETASLIAE
+314 ATASLIAE
-322 DFGIQVE
+322 DFGIPVE
-329 KLIDKSSEE
+329 RIIDKSSEE
-338 VLLKEEEDRPEDL
+338 VLLKEEEDKEEDL

-392 GAYNVTIDGKK
+392 GAYNVTIAGKK

-446 INHAKAANVSIIVA
+446 INHAKAANVTIIVA

-470 PDRVK
+470 PDKVK

-498 AKKKEGIDNLL
+498 AKKKEGIDSLL
-509 EMILLAAEMLE
+509 EMILLSSEMLE

-535 AEIDKG
+535 AQLDKG
-541 KGPVATIL
+541 RGPIATIL

-555 NVGDAFVVGHTS
+555 NIGDAFVVGHTS
-567 GRIRAMVDDKGRR
+567 GRIRAMVDEKGKR

-591 ILGLSEVPDAGDIFI
+591 IIGLSEVPDAGDNFV

-619 KRKDKQKQEQQKSN
+619 KRKDKQKQEQQKSTM
-633 QKVSLEDI
+633 KVSLEDI
-641 FNQIQ
+641 FSQIQ

-660 VQGSVEAVKQ
+660 VQGSVEAIKQ
-670 SLIKLSNEE
+670 SLQKLSNEE
-679 VKVKTIHGGVGAITE
+679 VKVKTIHGGVGAISE

-717 AAELAEKDDVDIRL
+717 AAELAERDDVDIRL

-738 IEDIEAAMKGM
+738 IDDIEAAMKGM
-749 LEPEYKEIVLG
+749 LEPEYKEVVLG

-767 FKVSSVGTIAGC
+767 FKVSNVGTIAGC
-779 MVTDGKITRNSSV
+779 MVTDGKVTRNSSV
-792 RLVRNGIVVHEGSLA
+792 RLVRNGIVVHEGTLA

-815 VKEVNAGY
+815 AKEVAAGY

-837 GDIVESFIIEAVPRK
+837 GDIIESFIIEAVPRK